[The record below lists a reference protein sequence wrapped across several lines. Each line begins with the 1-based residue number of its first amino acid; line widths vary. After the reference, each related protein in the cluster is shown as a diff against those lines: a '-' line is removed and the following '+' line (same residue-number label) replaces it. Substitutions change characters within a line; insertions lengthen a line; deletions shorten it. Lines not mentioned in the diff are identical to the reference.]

1 MSSLVHRAQGGDLEA
16 FEQLY
21 RENVDRVYA
30 LCLRMSSDGT
40 QAEELAQE
48 AFVRAWKN
56 LGSFRGDS
64 AFSTWMHRVTVNV
77 VIESKRSTARRSS
90 HELAV
95 EDLGD
100 YERPSTPRSHELSI
114 DLERAI
120 ADLPPGARR
129 VFVLYDMEGYK
140 HEEIAGMTGT
150 AVGTVKAQLFRA
162 RRLLREALK
171 R

>member
-1 MSSLVHRAQGGDLEA
+1 VPGQGTSKP

-30 LCLRMSSDGT
+30 LCLRMSWTALG
-40 QAEELAQE
+40 QELAGG
-48 AFVRAWKN
+48 VRAGGKN

-64 AFSTWMHRVTVNV
+64 AFSTWIHRVTVNV
-77 VIESKRSTARRSS
+77 VIESKRSAARRSS
-90 HELAV
+90 HEMAV

-171 R
+171 K

>member
-1 MSSLVHRAQGGDLEA
+1 MSSLVHRAQGGDLDA

-30 LCLRMSSDGT
+30 LCLRMSSDGA

-64 AFSTWMHRVTVNV
+64 AFSTWIHRVTVNV
-77 VIESKRSTARRSS
+77 VIESKRSAARRSS
-90 HELAV
+90 HEMAV

-171 R
+171 K